1 MRGVSFLF
9 IALPDFYRI
18 YQFACT
24 VYIIPVPLFR
34 LTSFVHVPSFTL
46 FSPIALNIVS
56 SSTVTRYINLSSSRD
71 RRSRFPFLVALSND
85 VQSYVYLVAQRF
97 FLSSLRTYTHKKNTH
112 TGIHTDTERTS
123 MKSSDD
129 ILKIWVGKKKKGE
142 CTRHATRTRTR
153 TRTEKNTGFH
163 GKWKDIFFMLR
174 CWEDVYAH
182 LVTHVVNNAQF
193 PATLVAA
200 SLLRETRLQVKKAT
214 ERREP
219 LARFICGWTG
229 GAPIW
234 CQRYRRHVTDRRHP
248 GVARARRPSHVRQV
262 GLTPCPG
269 WTNWRSLGNVRQNL
283 AHWRNSKASLWAL
296 LAWVAACHI

>member
-1 MRGVSFLF
+1 MHRLYYTCTAFPFNVVRTRS
-9 IALPDFYRI
+9 
-18 YQFACT
+18 QF
-24 VYIIPVPLFR
+24 
-34 LTSFVHVPSFTL
+34 HVV
-46 FSPIALNIVS
+46 SPIALNIVS

-112 TGIHTDTERTS
+112 KHTHRYGENKHEEQRWYFENLSRQEKKRGMYTTRDTHTNTYTHR
-123 MKSSDD
+123 
-129 ILKIWVGKKKKGE
+129 
-142 CTRHATRTRTR
+142 
-153 TRTEKNTGFH
+153 EKH
-163 GKWKDIFFMLR
+163 RIPWKMEGHFFMLR

>member
-1 MRGVSFLF
+1 MCGVFFFF
-9 IALPDFYRI
+9 IALPDFYRM
-18 YQFACT
+18 YHLHVLRLLLHRFRNVVRTRSQFHL
-24 VYIIPVPLFR
+24 V
-34 LTSFVHVPSFTL
+34 
-46 FSPIALNIVS
+46 SPIALDIILFYYNAVYQFVLVS
-56 SSTVTRYINLSSSRD
+56 RVVLEI
-71 RRSRFPFLVALSND
+71 PFLVALSND
-85 VQSYVYLVAQRF
+85 VQSCIFRSTRILFIFASHLHNKKRV
-97 FLSSLRTYTHKKNTH
+97 YTHRYGEKNKH
-112 TGIHTDTERTS
+112 GEQRW
-123 MKSSDD
+123 
-129 ILKIWVGKKKKGE
+129 ILKIWVGKKQEKRE
-142 CTRHATRTRTR
+142 CTRRRTHTRTHAQRKTLDPCKM
-153 TRTEKNTGFH
+153 EGY
-163 GKWKDIFFMLR
+163 FMLR

-182 LVTHVVNNAQF
+182 LVTHLVNNAQF

-234 CQRYRRHVTDRRHP
+234 CQRYRRRVTDRQHP
-248 GVARARRPSHVRQV
+248 GVARAQRPSHVRQV

>member
-1 MRGVSFLF
+1 MHRLYYTCTAFPFNVVRTRS
-9 IALPDFYRI
+9 
-18 YQFACT
+18 QF
-24 VYIIPVPLFR
+24 
-34 LTSFVHVPSFTL
+34 HVV
-46 FSPIALNIVS
+46 SPIALNIVS

-71 RRSRFPFLVALSND
+71 RRSRFSFLVALSND
-85 VQSYVYLVAQRF
+85 VQSYVYLVAQRL

-112 TGIHTDTERTS
+112 KHTHRYGENKHEEQRWYFENLSRQEKKRGMYTTRDTHTNTYTHR
-123 MKSSDD
+123 
-129 ILKIWVGKKKKGE
+129 
-142 CTRHATRTRTR
+142 
-153 TRTEKNTGFH
+153 EKH
-163 GKWKDIFFMLR
+163 RIPWKMEGHFFMLR

>member
-1 MRGVSFLF
+1 MS
-9 IALPDFYRI
+9 
-18 YQFACT
+18 
-24 VYIIPVPLFR
+24 
-34 LTSFVHVPSFTL
+34 
-46 FSPIALNIVS
+46 S
-56 SSTVTRYINLSSSRD
+56 SSTTTRYVNLSSSRGLLEI
-71 RRSRFPFLVALSND
+71 PFLVALSND
-85 VQSYVYLVAQRF
+85 VQSCIFRSTTI
-97 FLSSLRTYTHKKNTH
+97 LSIFASHLHTKKNGHTH
-112 TGIHTDTERTS
+112 RYGENKHEEQRW
-123 MKSSDD
+123 
-129 ILKIWVGKKKKGE
+129 ILKIWVGKRKKKGNVHGRAPT
-142 CTRHATRTRTR
+142 CTHAHRKKTLDPREMERH
-153 TRTEKNTGFH
+153 
-163 GKWKDIFFMLR
+163 FMLR

-182 LVTHVVNNAQF
+182 LVTHLVNNAQF

-234 CQRYRRHVTDRRHP
+234 CRRYRRHVTDRQHP
-248 GVARARRPSHVRQV
+248 GVARAQRPSHVRQV

>member
-1 MRGVSFLF
+1 MS
-9 IALPDFYRI
+9 
-18 YQFACT
+18 
-24 VYIIPVPLFR
+24 
-34 LTSFVHVPSFTL
+34 
-46 FSPIALNIVS
+46 S
-56 SSTVTRYINLSSSRD
+56 SSTTTRYVNLSSSRGLLEI
-71 RRSRFPFLVALSND
+71 PFLVALSND
-85 VQSYVYLVAQRF
+85 VQSCIFRSTTILSIFASHLHTKKKRAYAQIRREQAWRAAMNF
-97 FLSSLRTYTHKKNTH
+97 ENLSRQK
-112 TGIHTDTERTS
+112 
-123 MKSSDD
+123 
-129 ILKIWVGKKKKGE
+129 KKKKGMY
-142 CTRHATRTRTR
+142 TDAHRHVHTH
-153 TRTEKNTGFH
+153 TEKKTLDPREMERH
-163 GKWKDIFFMLR
+163 FMLR

-182 LVTHVVNNAQF
+182 LVTHLVNNAQF

-234 CQRYRRHVTDRRHP
+234 CRRYRRHVTDRQHP
-248 GVARARRPSHVRQV
+248 GVARAQRPSHVRQV